1 VARYDLIAGF
11 GPPPVRCRAMRIH
24 PRRRSVGRVALVV
37 VAAVLLAGCFTGQ
50 RPSFADHKFGAG
62 TTTGD
67 PAIDAVL
74 TKLDTAATTP
84 PTFTTTYD
92 ITVRFG
98 NLQKTATVT
107 VDGRSR
113 SITMGDVQYVQTP
126 GLIETCRSSVCT
138 TGLDAAAISDSQMTV
153 DFYAADAATRLRVDA
168 AAKIGPTAS
177 RTEQIAGQ
185 PASCVDV
192 VQSSGTAS
200 YCALDDGILAKLT
213 DGDVFVTMTSYSPT
227 ADPTALTPHPTTPT
241 T

>member
-1 VARYDLIAGF
+1 MGGA
-11 GPPPVRCRAMRIH
+11 
-24 PRRRSVGRVALVV
+24 ALTVLST
-37 VAAVLLAGCFTGQ
+37 VLLAACFTGE
-50 RPSFADHKFGAG
+50 RPTFADRKFDTG

-74 TKLDTAATTP
+74 AKLDTAATTP
-84 PTFTTTYD
+84 PTFTADYD

-113 SITMGDVQYVQTP
+113 SITMGDVEYVQTP
-126 GLIETCRSSVCT
+126 DLIETCRSSTCT

-185 PASCVDV
+185 PADCVDV

-200 YCALDDGILAKLT
+200 YCVLGDGILAKLT
-213 DGDVFVTMTSYSPT
+213 DGDVYVTMTSFSET
-227 ADPTALTPHPTTPT
+227 ADPAALTPHPTTAT